1 MPPRAGPRVHPDVA
15 DRSVDVPFVDP
26 EHGGDDGGT
35 PWAHDPVFACSGEM
49 AERMRAHPWLDDALG
64 APEQWPAVLRTTV
77 SMVLRSKYPMTLTW
91 GEQFLMLYNDAYVP
105 VLGDKHPAAL
115 GRPLSEQFPEIWGAI
130 GPMQDAVLRGAE
142 ATWDENLPLVLERGN
157 GPEECFFT
165 FSYSPV
171 PDGGQPGGVLAVLSM
186 TTPEV
191 LGARRLEILNDVGA
205 VTASDPEAAAAG
217 IAAALDRHPSELPG
231 GRVWL
236 SENGATR
243 VVATFG
249 EPGPLPEA
257 PTSVEAPTVSGA
269 GRTAWLGLG
278 GAHRSS
284 HAVAPQRE
292 PAEVAAGAGDDR
304 AGDILG
310 LRLPELRPLDDP
322 HRRFLEQL
330 SQHVGQRL
338 EAARARQLEADRA
351 QALADLNTARTH
363 FLSTMSHE
371 LRTPLT
377 LLLGPLQ
384 DVLSGRV
391 DVLDRPTV
399 ERLDAQCERL
409 LAMVEDLLEVSR
421 ADSGRTTV
429 HPEPVDV
436 QDLTVRLV
444 EPLLEAGERAGLTMT
459 RTRRG
464 TGTCLLDV
472 RLWENIVLNLVSNA
486 VKYTLEGSVHVDL
499 ELGEQLV
506 LTVRDTG
513 IGIPESQQPLVFQ
526 RFHRVRA
533 HEGRSIEGAGVGL
546 AIVADSVAALGGEVA
561 LESAP
566 GAGTS
571 VTVRIPVRATEAAA
585 GTATPSPRRLAG
597 VRAKALDLVP
607 AAVPEGVEGPQDAR
621 DGPVVLVVDDN
632 VAMRQHVAAT
642 LAQVGRVLVA
652 GDGQGALE
660 TLAHE
665 EVDLVVSDVM
675 MPRLDGEGLV
685 AAIRQSRD
693 RPDLPVILLSARAG
707 SEAAVSG
714 LGQGADDYVAK
725 PFSREELVAR
735 VRAHLELSTL
745 RRESQRRRDR
755 ETMLAGVSHDMQ
767 TPLAT
772 IANALELLGSL
783 GIADLPPEI
792 TGTMGRSVTTL
803 RGLVAEFLDWSA
815 LATGA
820 RVRVHVEEL
829 DVSALVADVT
839 WPRALA
845 LTTEAGAG
853 LRVRAD
859 RQRVLRVLA
868 NLAGNAV
875 TAGAARL
882 WVVVDLD
889 AEGLHLRVRD
899 DGAGI
904 PDAIRAR
911 LFQPWTTSDRSRDS
925 GLGLYVSRESVRA
938 MGGDLT
944 LVETSAAGTT
954 FDLRLIPGKT

>member
-1 MPPRAGPRVHPDVA
+1 MA
-15 DRSVDVPFVDP
+15 DTSVDVPVVDP
-26 EHGGDDGGT
+26 RAGSYDDGT
-35 PWAHDPVFACSGEM
+35 PWTHDPVFACAGEM
-49 AERMRAHPWLDDALG
+49 AARMRSHPWEDSVLG
-64 APEQWPAVLRTTV
+64 APARWPAVLRTSV

-91 GEQFLMLYNDAYVP
+91 GEQFVMLYNDAYVP
-105 VLGDKHPAAL
+105 VLGDKHPTAL
-115 GRPLSEQFPEIWGAI
+115 GSPLAEQFPEIWDAI

-171 PDGGQPGGVLAVLSM
+171 PDGDQPGGVLAVLSM

-205 VTASDPEAAAAG
+205 VAASDPETAAAG

-236 SENGATR
+236 TEDGVTR

-257 PTSVEAPTVSGA
+257 PTSVEGPTFLGA

-278 GAHRSS
+278 GAHRPS

-292 PAEVAAGAGDDR
+292 PVEPVEPVEGSGDDR
-304 AGDILG
+304 ARDILE
-310 LRLPELRPLDDP
+310 LRLPERRPLDDP

-338 EAARARQLEADRA
+338 EAARARQLEAERA
-351 QALADLNTARTH
+351 QALTELSTAKSH

-384 DVLSGRV
+384 DVLTGRV
-391 DVLDRPTV
+391 DVLDRAAV
-399 ERLDAQCERL
+399 VRLDAQCQRL

-421 ADSGRTTV
+421 ADGGRLTV
-429 HPEPVDV
+429 HPEPVQV
-436 QDLTVRLV
+436 QDLTARLV
-444 EPLLEAGERAGLTMT
+444 APLLEAGERAGLTMT
-459 RTRRG
+459 WTPRG
-464 TGTCLLDV
+464 SGTCLLDV
-472 RLWENIVLNLVSNA
+472 RLWENVVLNLVSNA

-533 HEGRSIEGAGVGL
+533 HEGRNIEGAGVGL
-546 AIVADSVAALGGEVA
+546 AIVADSVAALGGQLG
-561 LESAP
+561 LESEP
-566 GAGTS
+566 GAGTTM
-571 VTVRIPVRATEAAA
+571 TVRLPVRGTEDG
-585 GTATPSPRRLAG
+585 GTAAPSANRLAG

-607 AAVPEGVEGPQDAR
+607 AGGALGVASRSAQD

-632 VAMRQHVAAT
+632 LAMRQHVAAS
-642 LAQVGRVLVA
+642 LAQVGRVLEA
-652 GDGQGALE
+652 SDGQDALGV
-660 TLAHE
+660 LAREH
-665 EVDLVVSDVM
+665 VDLVVSDVM

-685 AAIRQSRD
+685 AAIRESRD
-693 RPDLPVILLSARAG
+693 RPDLPVLLLSARAG

-714 LGQGADDYVAK
+714 LARGADDYVAK

-735 VRAHLELSTL
+735 VRAHLELSAL
-745 RRESQRRRDR
+745 RRERQRRRDR

-783 GIADLPPEI
+783 GIADLPSEI
-792 TGTMGRSVTTL
+792 TGTMGRSVASL

-815 LATGA
+815 LSTGAGVRVHLEDLEVPTLVADVVWPRGLELTTQVAAGA
-820 RVRVHVEEL
+820 RVR
-829 DVSALVADVT
+829 AD
-839 WPRALA
+839 
-845 LTTEAGAG
+845 G
-853 LRVRAD
+853 
-859 RQRVLRVLA
+859 QRVLRILA

-875 TAGAARL
+875 AAGATRL
-882 WVVVDLD
+882 WVVTDRDVD
-889 AEGLHLRVRD
+889 GLHLRIRD
-899 DGAGI
+899 DGSGI
-904 PDAIRAR
+904 SDGIRER
-911 LFQPWTTSDRSRDS
+911 LFQPWTTSQDSRGS
-925 GLGLYVSRESVRA
+925 GLGLHVSRESARA

-944 LVETSAAGTT
+944 LVDTSTAGTT
-954 FDLRLIPGKT
+954 FDLRLTSGD